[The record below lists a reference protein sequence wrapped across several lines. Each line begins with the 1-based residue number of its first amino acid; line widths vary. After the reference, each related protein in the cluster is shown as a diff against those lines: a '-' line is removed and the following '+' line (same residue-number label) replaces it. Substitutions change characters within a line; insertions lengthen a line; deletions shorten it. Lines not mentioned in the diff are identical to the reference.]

1 MELVTPGIG
10 LIFWQTVTF
19 LIVLGVLAAFVWRP
33 ITDALRA
40 REGFIADSLNAA
52 ENAKK
57 DIEKLKSDNEYLLQ
71 EARIERDKILKE
83 ATAAANQIK
92 ESAKE
97 ETAKITAKMTEDA
110 RATIAGEKNAA
121 LSEVKNLVSSL
132 SLDIAEKVLKKN
144 LEDKKAQETL
154 VQDLIKDIKVS

>member
-71 EARIERDKILKE
+71 EARIERDKILKD

-92 ESAKE
+92 EAAKE

-110 RATIAGEKNAA
+110 RATITAEKNAA
-121 LSEVKNLVSSL
+121 MSEVKNLVSSL
-132 SLDIAEKVLKKN
+132 SLDIAEKILKKN
-144 LEDKKAQETL
+144 LEDKKAQESL

>member
-33 ITDALRA
+33 ITDALTA

-71 EARIERDKILKE
+71 EARIERDKILKD
-83 ATAAANQIK
+83 ATTAANQIK
-92 ESAKE
+92 ETAKE

-110 RATIAGEKNAA
+110 RATINAEKNAA

-144 LEDKKAQETL
+144 LEDKSAQEAL

>member
-19 LIVLGVLAAFVWRP
+19 LIVLGLLAAFVWRP

-40 REGFIADSLNAA
+40 REGFIADSLDAA

-57 DIEKLKSDNEYLLQ
+57 EIEQLKADNEYLLQ
-71 EARIERDKILKE
+71 EARIERDKILAQANE
-83 ATAAANQIK
+83 AAKQIK

-110 RATIAGEKNAA
+110 RAIIASEKNAA
-121 LSEVKNLVSSL
+121 LTEVKDLVSSL
-132 SLDIAEKVLKKN
+132 SLDIAEKVLRKS
-144 LEDKKAQETL
+144 LEDKKAQESL
-154 VQDLIKDIKVS
+154 VKELIKDIKVS

>member
-10 LIFWQTVTF
+10 LIFWQTITF
-19 LIVLGVLAAFVWRP
+19 LIVLGILAAFVWRP

-71 EARIERDKILKE
+71 EARIERDNILKA
-83 ATAAANQIK
+83 ATDAATQIK
-92 ESAKE
+92 EAAKE
-97 ETAKITAKMTEDA
+97 ETAKITAKMTEEA
-110 RATIAGEKNAA
+110 RATISAEKNAA

-132 SLDIAEKVLKKN
+132 SLDIAEKVLKKS
-144 LEDKKAQETL
+144 LEDKKAQEAL